1 MLKMCYIVNNL
12 DNILY
17 LCTYVSANRH
27 NMTLTKF
34 RLSLSGGAGM
44 TLVVDKAFAVY
55 SKCSRNLAVD
65 RTHREWIESGRSC
78 IGVDVLLRPRNVGS
92 AKYLRT

>member
-1 MLKMCYIVNNL
+1 MCCIVNNL

-55 SKCSRNLAVD
+55 SKCSRKCSIV
-65 RTHREWIESGRSC
+65 S
-78 IGVDVLLRPRNVGS
+78 LLGCD
-92 AKYLRT
+92 